1 MKPEIRTAII
11 LGGTIAVAI
20 AAVSIIFS
28 TLENP
33 QNTTLNTI
41 NEESGLKTKSIDKSR
56 FKKAPELVGISG
68 YINTTPEELEKAMEG
83 KVVLYDIWTYSCI
96 NCIRTLPYLT
106 SWEEKYSDEGLLI
119 IGIHSPEFEFEKDIN
134 NVQMAVDK
142 YGIKY
147 PVILDNDMETWKAF
161 KNRYWPHKFISDNES
176 YIRYDHIG
184 EGGYKETERVIQ
196 QLLEERATQLGLNVA
211 AAEPLVDIKPFEHT
225 RFRTPELYFGYKF
238 AAGRNQ
244 LGNEKGF
251 SPGNDVT
258 YSIPDKLNQNYFY
271 LDGTWK
277 NLEGGMRLE
286 SDSGTIILP
295 YFAKEVNIVTA
306 NQAELSI
313 FIDDKPLTPD
323 LAGTDINSN
332 SKLFVEEDDLYN
344 IINSVEPESHIL
356 KIVVSDAGFEI
367 YAFTFG

>member
-1 MKPEIRTAII
+1 MKSEIRTAII
-11 LGGTIAVAI
+11 LGGVIAVGVATL
-20 AAVSIIFS
+20 SIIFS
-28 TLENP
+28 TLEP
-33 QNTTLNTI
+33 QQNTTLITI
-41 NEESGLKTKSIDKSR
+41 NEESGLKTQTIDKSR
-56 FKKAPELVGISG
+56 FKKAPELAGISG

-96 NCIRTLPYLT
+96 NCIRTLPFLT
-106 SWEEKYSDEGLLI
+106 AWDEKYSDNGLLI

-147 PVILDNDMETWKAF
+147 PVILDNDWEIWKAF
-161 KNRYWPHKFISDNES
+161 KNRYWPHKFISDNDG

-184 EGGYKETERVIQ
+184 EGGYDETEKVIQ
-196 QLLEERATQLGLNVA
+196 QLLEERAAQLGLGVA
-211 AAEPLVDIKPFEHT
+211 AAEPFVDIEEFEHT
-225 RFRTPELYFGYKF
+225 SFRTPELYFGYKF
-238 AAGRNQ
+238 ASGRNQ

-251 SPGNDVT
+251 SPRNEVT
-258 YSIPDKLNQNYFY
+258 YSSPNKVDQNYFY

-277 NLEGGMRLE
+277 NLEGSMRLV

-313 FIDDKPLTPD
+313 YIDDKPLTPD
-323 LAGTDINSN
+323 LGGTDVSSN
-332 SKLFVEEDDLYN
+332 GKLFVKEDDLYN
-344 IINSVEPESHIL
+344 LINTEEPESHIL
-356 KIVVSDAGFEI
+356 KIVVSDPGFEI